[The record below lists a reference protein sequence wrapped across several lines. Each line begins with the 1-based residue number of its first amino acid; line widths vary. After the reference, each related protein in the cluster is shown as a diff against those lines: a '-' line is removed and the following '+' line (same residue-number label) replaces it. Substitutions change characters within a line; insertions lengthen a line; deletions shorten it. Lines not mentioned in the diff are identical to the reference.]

1 MRHGLIANID
11 HRRWRIAR
19 ESAVELTLTICRPSA
34 GYLQSLSKVAH
45 MEDPHIH
52 REILSHRA
60 YGWSR
65 PLGKKSRIAKAY
77 LVFPGTRHVHPRKSQ
92 HLPRGVPHQLPVQ
105 PPRRRLLHLLGHRH
119 VPKHRHRRRTGPRR
133 LQKTA
138 WQRGMRVHARAGV
151 PKQVAQVLALGRGE
165 AQGGG
170 GREVKPGEVAVAVA
184 ARGGADPGALA
195 GALVHRDHLVEVA
208 HGQVGPVAGLVDCGG
223 VVTHLPEAAVV
234 IPRLLRPAVGRSPE
248 PHHHLRVVHSDQV
261 PKLLHR
267 LQPPH
272 PRHRRRG
279 RRLTPALGRRGN
291 QGDPVP
297 RPVQAGPGDL
307 HHRWAQAG
315 DPGVAHGGA
324 GGDG

>member
-1 MRHGLIANID
+1 MAKPRSAMDADGLIANID

-52 REILSHRA
+52 REILAIEHTVGVVRSGRRVESQKHTLYSPAHDTSIPVNRSTSPVECPINCPSSRRA
-60 YGWSR
+60 AGSSTSLAIATYPSTGTVAAQA
-65 PLGKKSRIAKAY
+65 PAAFKK
-77 LVFPGTRHVHPRKSQ
+77 
-92 HLPRGVPHQLPVQ
+92 
-105 PPRRRLLHLLGHRH
+105 
-119 VPKHRHRRRTGPRR
+119 
-133 LQKTA
+133 
-138 WQRGMRVHARAGV
+138 QRGSVAMRVHARAGV

-234 IPRLLRPAVGRSPE
+234 IPRLLRPA
-248 PHHHLRVVHSDQV
+248 
-261 PKLLHR
+261 
-267 LQPPH
+267 
-272 PRHRRRG
+272 
-279 RRLTPALGRRGN
+279 
-291 QGDPVP
+291 
-297 RPVQAGPGDL
+297 
-307 HHRWAQAG
+307 
-315 DPGVAHGGA
+315 
-324 GGDG
+324 